1 MSSLQHQLLKQLLV
15 AAAVPLARRKPGV
28 GVLRL
33 VMEAGSLFQFVPW
46 RVHLESVAID
56 GRLAAEW
63 LRPPGA
69 PARRVLLYL
78 HGGGYVSGSLNTHR
92 SLVGRLAQCCG
103 VCALSVGYR
112 KAPDHPFP
120 AALDDA
126 RRAYRWLRRQGHAP
140 GDIVVAGDSAG
151 GGLALAL
158 LLWLRDA
165 GQPLPAAAV
174 CLSPWVD
181 LALPISILRRAA
193 QEETRLLEALQM
205 RTWGPLYAHRT
216 ALAHPLVSPVR
227 ADLRGLPPLLL
238 QVSDAEVLHD
248 DVLRFAAKARAA
260 GVPVVL
266 EVFAGLVH
274 WWHLFWR
281 WVPEAAQAL
290 DQVAAFVA
298 GAWKEPAAA
307 GPAPRPRR
315 RPADCRVYLQ
325 KNL

>member
-1 MSSLQHQLLKQLLV
+1 MSSFQHQLLKQLLV
-15 AAAVPLARRKPGV
+15 ACAAPLARRKPGV
-28 GVLRL
+28 GALRL
-33 VMEAGSLFQFVPW
+33 AMEAGALFQFVPW
-46 RVHLESVAID
+46 RVHLESVSID
-56 GRLAAEW
+56 GRLPAEW

-69 PARRVLLYL
+69 PARRALLYL

-92 SLVGRLAQCCG
+92 ALVGRLAQRCG
-103 VCALSVGYR
+103 VCALAVGYR

-140 GDIVVAGDSAG
+140 ADIVVAGDSAG

-174 CLSPWVD
+174 GLSPWVD
-181 LALPISILRRAA
+181 LALPVSTLRRAA
-193 QEETRLLEALQM
+193 PEETRLFEALQM

-216 ALAHPLVSPVR
+216 ALAHPLVSPAR
-227 ADLRGLPPLLL
+227 ADLHGLPPLLL
-238 QVSDAEVLHD
+238 QVSDAEVLYD
-248 DVLRFAAKARAA
+248 DVQRFAAKARAA
-260 GVPVVL
+260 GVSVEV

-298 GAWKEPAAA
+298 GAWQQPAAA
-307 GPAPRPRR
+307 GPPPRPCP
-315 RPADCRVYLQ
+315 RPAGRSAHLQ

>member
-1 MSSLQHQLLKQLLV
+1 MSSVQHQVLKQLL
-15 AAAVPLARRKPGV
+15 AAAAAPLARRKPGV
-28 GVLRL
+28 GALRL
-33 VMEAGSLFQFVPW
+33 AMEAGALFQFVPW

-69 PARRVLLYL
+69 PAHRALLYL

-92 SLVGRLAQCCG
+92 SLVGSLAQRCG
-103 VCALSVGYR
+103 VNALSVGYR

-120 AALDDA
+120 AALHDA

-140 GDIVVAGDSAG
+140 ADIVVAGDSAG

-174 CLSPWVD
+174 GLSPWVD
-181 LALPISILRRAA
+181 LAVPARALRRAA
-193 QEETRLLEALQM
+193 SEEVRLFEALQM
-205 RTWGPLYAHRT
+205 RAWGPLYARRT
-216 ALAHPLVSPVR
+216 ALAHPLVSPIQ

-238 QVSDAEVLHD
+238 QVSDAEVLYA
-248 DVLRFAAKARAA
+248 DVQRFAAKARAA
-260 GVPVVL
+260 GVPVAV

-290 DQVAAFVA
+290 DQVAVFVGRVWA
-298 GAWKEPAAA
+298 APAAVPERQAA
-307 GPAPRPRR
+307 GRGA
-315 RPADCRVYLQ
+315 CLE
-325 KNL
+325 KKS